1 MSGTCYN
8 EDQQVEAPFVPPR
21 ADLPKGITNY
31 VTPEGFEALLKE
43 KADLLERLKGLNA
56 GEEIGKVTA
65 IKIIQIELQ
74 MLENRIL
81 TANIIEHET
90 QDKSEVRFGST
101 VLLQIGRSKNT
112 RKLQIVGVDEAD
124 MKQGK
129 IAFTSPL
136 AKVLLKTKAGG
147 KAVLQLAQ
155 GESVFKVLEI
165 K

>member
-1 MSGTCYN
+1 MSRAFIN
-8 EDQQVEAPFVPPR
+8 EDDQVDTPFVPPR
-21 ADLPKGITNY
+21 ADLPKGVTNY

-43 KADLLERLKGLNA
+43 KENLLDRLKELNA
-56 GEEIGKVTA
+56 GEEHGKLNA
-65 IKIIQIELQ
+65 IKVIHIELQ

-81 TANIIEHET
+81 TSSVVEHED

-101 VLLQIGRSKNT
+101 VLLQIGGGKST

-124 MKQGK
+124 MKKGK

-136 AKVLLKTKAGG
+136 AKVLMNTKVGE
-147 KAVLQLAQ
+147 KAVLKLAQ

-165 K
+165 E